1 MNQQEQ
7 FCAPHGLP
15 NAKEQWRSLLP
26 EIDIIPVV
34 PAPDALMYNFSAS
47 YTGNAFTG
55 PAPNPMRKPQKAMY
69 KNPFDYTSLNQRKN
83 MNKEKQQKIENK
95 TNKWSCMICSEVAQ
109 DKESLIEHYDKH
121 RLEKQANIKQE
132 NQNLQTTSDYFV
144 CPVCSKEFTSLRSYE
159 HHTEAEHGE
168 KKYIC
173 EKCNVGFKNC
183 YQLCLHNHKAHTTDG
198 LYRCTICD
206 CTTNCKKTLKQH
218 IMQHK
223 EVHKYKCEICGKG
236 FTSATWY
243 EKIFFSFVLLYFI
256 LILLKSDGFFSSL
269 NY

>member
-1 MNQQEQ
+1 MNQEEQ
-7 FCAPHGLP
+7 FPNPQRLP
-15 NAKEQWRSLLP
+15 NANEQWKSLLP

-34 PAPDALMYNFSAS
+34 TAPDALLYNFTAS
-47 YTGNAFTG
+47 YTGNMF
-55 PAPNPMRKPQKAMY
+55 NSSSSKRKRKPQKVMY
-69 KNPFDYTSLNQRKN
+69 KNPFDYTSLNQRTK
-83 MNKEKQQKIENK
+83 MPKEKQQKIEIK

-121 RLEKQANIKQE
+121 RLEKRENIKLE

-159 HHTEAEHGE
+159 HHTDTEHGE

-173 EKCNVGFKNC
+173 EKCNVAFKNC
-183 YQLCLHNHKAHTTDG
+183 YQLSLHNYKAHTTDG
-198 LYRCTICD
+198 MYRCSICE
-206 CTTNCKKTLKQH
+206 CVTESKMSLKQH

-223 EVHKYKCEICGKG
+223 EVNKYKCEICGKG

-243 EKIFFSFVLLYFI
+243 V
-256 LILLKSDGFFSSL
+256 
-269 NY
+269 